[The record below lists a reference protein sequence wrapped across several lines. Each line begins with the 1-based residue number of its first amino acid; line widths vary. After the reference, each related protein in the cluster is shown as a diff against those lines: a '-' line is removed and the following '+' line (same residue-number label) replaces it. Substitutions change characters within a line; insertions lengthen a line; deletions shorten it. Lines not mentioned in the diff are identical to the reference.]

1 VYLAAISAGESRT
14 MSSDFAVHSTHSA
27 PPVQPAPPVA
37 PPKPPKSQSDHKP
50 LNDSTSSRGPAVVLS
65 GSLAKPPE
73 KPKSDQK
80 DSSSQRQSQGQPGAQ
95 SQTAS
100 TGQHVNHV
108 I

>member
-1 VYLAAISAGESRT
+1 
-14 MSSDFAVHSTHSA
+14 MSSDFAVHSATAA
-27 PPVQPAPPVA
+27 PPVQVAPPVT

-50 LNDSTSSRGPAVVLS
+50 LNDSTSSRGPSVVLS
-65 GSLAKPPE
+65 GALAKPPE
-73 KPKSDQK
+73 KQKSGQN
-80 DSSSQRQSQGQPGAQ
+80 DSSSQGQSQSQ

>member
-1 VYLAAISAGESRT
+1 

-27 PPVQPAPPVA
+27 PPAQPAPPPA

-65 GSLAKPPE
+65 GALAKPPE
-73 KPKSDQK
+73 KQPKFSQD
-80 DSSSQRQSQGQPGAQ
+80 DSSSQRRSQGQPQGP

-100 TGQHVNHV
+100 TGQHINHV